1 PETPAPP
8 NVEESVTKEE
18 VESNEEYE
26 DAGGEQ
32 SQVVE
37 RELSRPG
44 SVYRIT
50 LVEKGTTRGRR
61 AVSNTN
67 KIWPKKIPYI
77 IETSYRNK
85 GIYYTIVLKRAMQYL
100 MDRVCITLVDV
111 TGQIIDTAWLTNN
124 GFETQSY
131 IRITD
136 NGNCVGEIGPSN
148 YGGRLV
154 SPCSDFWI
162 NLHEMGHAL
171 GSMHVQESSY
181 RDNYMTLYP
190 DNIQPSSVAVRG
202 YSVLKQPL
210 PCDVREQP
218 QPCDVREQPL
228 PCDVREQP
236 LPCDVREQPL
246 PCDVR
251 EQLLPCDVREQPLPC
266 DVREQPLPFNVRE
279 HPLPCDVREQPLP
292 CDVREQL
299 LPCDVREQPLPCDVR
314 EQLLPCDVREQ
325 LLPCDVREQLLPC
338 DVREQPLPCDVREQL
353 LPCDVREQLLPCD
366 VREHTLPCEIRA
378 SEVNPKDPLG
388 SLSIATSSKVMVRKY
403 ANASALISSYFDPKS
418 VLMYSPGTWSRNGLD
433 TYSTI
438 RDDFFNTASDTST
451 DDVMF
456 YDLSQL
462 YKCRET
468 FCSETDV
475 DCSPGYYTLIKGEC
489 RCVCPS
495 EREESTNCKTLRNGP
510 STTAKWP
517 LTPFVLF
524 AGGPQHTCPV
534 GFTPGWYS
542 FTGTSPI
549 TQAVT
554 KPPVLFPVSGKTN
567 DIPLCTKDAPS
578 DTPIDWESWPPGGQ
592 YCMVKPASESCGGGF
607 VESRLEVQSLAA
619 VRYNGS
625 IGDTVVNGN
634 NITQKYCCRY
644 QESTTFPIDLPNR
657 DPFRLMVR
665 STCPKIRG
673 LKSVLTRNNLW
684 SSIYT
689 LTNAST
695 SPYWPFSTCLTTFS
709 CYYLPPVYGCN
720 QDITL
725 DATTRTATVTTPGF
739 PTAREPNR
747 RCFYNFNVPPGSQ
760 IKLTFNTFDLSV
772 ASDDNFL
779 IKRYHKWQ
787 DPYRIDET
795 NFPKDTISE
804 GDYLSVEYWSGFDV
818 TTKKGVSFTASVILP
833 EELCYDSAQKGADYS
848 GNTYITE
855 TYEECLP
862 WSQTVDC
869 DNFPDTDALWLLR
882 SENSCRNPEGSMLQP
897 WCYISRNGTCCQKRY
912 CDVCQLQTIVD
923 VIKNCAALMAAD
935 PDFCSTS
942 LSKNGCAKSCGYTP
956 LPLTRGTCEPPTVP
970 SDGTQSSD
978 AKSTYNEGDIV
989 QVKCTDSPADP
1000 VSEMKC
1006 TSSGWTALSS
1016 ACRGGCDDKVSFCQ
1030 DILRS
1035 FPRFCSHTKTRAT
1048 ATQYC
1053 AKSCSICSAS
1063 STCSS
1068 PSVSTFT
1075 RTSSA
1080 ESVSG
1085 GVFMSFTCSPG
1096 LYYWSGDRERACGLN
1111 GDLLGNNLDC
1121 QVQPPITDVNLNL
1134 VRKRLDLLKTG
1145 TAYLMDFDTYRV
1157 PFKGVITR
1165 WYYFCKTP
1173 GVMTFAV
1180 YRKVNN
1186 VFTYVGANNVTCQPD
1201 YLMTYY
1207 VPLQDQISVQEKDVF
1222 AVFSAV
1228 ANTLYVSDC
1237 NSNDKVLV
1245 NQVIAANNFNELAT
1259 KPVSGTYCLVP
1270 SYAARVQ
1277 PA

>member
-1 PETPAPP
+1 
-8 NVEESVTKEE
+8 
-18 VESNEEYE
+18 
-26 DAGGEQ
+26 
-32 SQVVE
+32 
-37 RELSRPG
+37 
-44 SVYRIT
+44 
-50 LVEKGTTRGRR
+50 
-61 AVSNTN
+61 
-67 KIWPKKIPYI
+67 
-77 IETSYRNK
+77 
-85 GIYYTIVLKRAMQYL
+85 
-100 MDRVCITLVDV
+100 
-111 TGQIIDTAWLTNN
+111 
-124 GFETQSY
+124 
-131 IRITD
+131 
-136 NGNCVGEIGPSN
+136 
-148 YGGRLV
+148 
-154 SPCSDFWI
+154 
-162 NLHEMGHAL
+162 
-171 GSMHVQESSY
+171 
-181 RDNYMTLYP
+181 
-190 DNIQPSSVAVRG
+190 
-202 YSVLKQPL
+202 
-210 PCDVREQP
+210 
-218 QPCDVREQPL
+218 
-228 PCDVREQP
+228 
-236 LPCDVREQPL
+236 
-246 PCDVR
+246 
-251 EQLLPCDVREQPLPC
+251 
-266 DVREQPLPFNVRE
+266 
-279 HPLPCDVREQPLP
+279 
-292 CDVREQL
+292 
-299 LPCDVREQPLPCDVR
+299 
-314 EQLLPCDVREQ
+314 
-325 LLPCDVREQLLPC
+325 
-338 DVREQPLPCDVREQL
+338 
-353 LPCDVREQLLPCD
+353 
-366 VREHTLPCEIRA
+366 
-378 SEVNPKDPLG
+378 
-388 SLSIATSSKVMVRKY
+388 
-403 ANASALISSYFDPKS
+403 
-418 VLMYSPGTWSRNGLD
+418 MYSPGTWSRNGLD

-542 FTGTSPI
+542 FTGTSQI
-549 TQAVT
+549 SQAVT

-1000 VSEMKC
+1000 MSEMKC

-1080 ESVSG
+1080 ESVSS

-1165 WYYFCKTP
+1165 WYYYCKTP

>member
-1 PETPAPP
+1 MVLSSVIKLIPLLLLVLSFSLGTPVKDDLEPPTTLEPETPAPP
-8 NVEESVTKEE
+8 NLEESVTSEE

-26 DAGGEQ
+26 DAGSEQ

-67 KIWPKKIPYI
+67 KIWPRKIPYI

-85 GIYYTIVLKRAMQYL
+85 GIYYTILLKRAMQYI

-111 TGQIIDTAWLTNN
+111 TGQISDTAWFTNN

-131 IRITD
+131 IRIAD

-190 DNIQPSSVAVRG
+190 DNIQPSLL
-202 YSVLKQPL
+202 YSY
-210 PCDVREQP
+210 
-218 QPCDVREQPL
+218 
-228 PCDVREQP
+228 
-236 LPCDVREQPL
+236 
-246 PCDVR
+246 
-251 EQLLPCDVREQPLPC
+251 
-266 DVREQPLPFNVRE
+266 
-279 HPLPCDVREQPLP
+279 
-292 CDVREQL
+292 
-299 LPCDVREQPLPCDVR
+299 
-314 EQLLPCDVREQ
+314 
-325 LLPCDVREQLLPC
+325 
-338 DVREQPLPCDVREQL
+338 
-353 LPCDVREQLLPCD
+353 
-366 VREHTLPCEIRA
+366 
-378 SEVNPKDPLG
+378 
-388 SLSIATSSKVMVRKY
+388 RKY

-468 FCSETDV
+468 FCSATDV
-475 DCSPGYYTLIKGEC
+475 DCSPGYYTVIKGEC

-542 FTGTSPI
+542 FTGTSQI
-549 TQAVT
+549 NQAVT
-554 KPPVLFPVSGKTN
+554 KPPVIFPVSGKTN

-607 VESRLEVQSLAA
+607 VESRLDVQSLAA

-634 NITQKYCCRY
+634 NITQKYCCRF

-684 SSIYT
+684 SSFYT

-739 PTAREPNR
+739 PAAREPNR

-855 TYEECLP
+855 AYEECLP

-882 SENSCRNPEGSMLQP
+882 SENTCRNPEGSMLQP

-978 AKSTYNEGDIV
+978 AKSSYNEGDIV

-1006 TSSGWTALSS
+1006 TKSGWTTLSS

-1035 FPRFCSHTKTRAT
+1035 FPRFCSHSKTRAT

-1080 ESVSG
+1080 ESVSSG
-1085 GVFMSFTCSPG
+1085 AFMSFTCSPG
-1096 LYYWSGDRERACGLN
+1096 LYHWSGDRDRACGLN
-1111 GDLLGNNLDC
+1111 GELLGNNLDC
-1121 QVQPPITDVNLNL
+1121 QVQPSITDMNLNL

-1165 WYYFCKTP
+1165 WYYYCKTP

-1245 NQVIAANNFNELAT
+1245 NQVIAANNFNELST

-1277 PA
+1277 P

>member
-1 PETPAPP
+1 MVLSSVIRLIPLLLLVLSFSLGTPVKDDLEPPTTIEPETPAPP

-18 VESNEEYE
+18 VESNDEYE

-111 TGQIIDTAWLTNN
+111 TGQISDTAWLTNN

-190 DNIQPSSVAVRG
+190 DNIQPSLL
-202 YSVLKQPL
+202 YSY
-210 PCDVREQP
+210 
-218 QPCDVREQPL
+218 
-228 PCDVREQP
+228 
-236 LPCDVREQPL
+236 
-246 PCDVR
+246 
-251 EQLLPCDVREQPLPC
+251 
-266 DVREQPLPFNVRE
+266 
-279 HPLPCDVREQPLP
+279 
-292 CDVREQL
+292 
-299 LPCDVREQPLPCDVR
+299 
-314 EQLLPCDVREQ
+314 
-325 LLPCDVREQLLPC
+325 
-338 DVREQPLPCDVREQL
+338 
-353 LPCDVREQLLPCD
+353 
-366 VREHTLPCEIRA
+366 
-378 SEVNPKDPLG
+378 
-388 SLSIATSSKVMVRKY
+388 RKY

-549 TQAVT
+549 SQAVT

-833 EELCYDSAQKGADYS
+833 EELCYDSTQKGADYS

-1080 ESVSG
+1080 ESVSSG
-1085 GVFMSFTCSPG
+1085 AFMCFTCSPG